1 MLRAQVAKG
10 TALGKQAK
18 KIMNEGGLVSDDIVI
33 GMIKDELE
41 NNKECQGGY
50 VYFLL
55 LPSSPSSSILE
66 FITNAY
72 SLQTAS
78 SSTASPAPFP
88 RPRVSTP
95 CSASATSPCST
106 PSSSRS
112 TTRSLL
118 RASRAVSS
126 TPLPAVPTT

>member
-50 VYFLL
+50 VLSPHLFPLL
-55 LPSSPSSSILE
+55 SSS
-66 FITNAY
+66 Y
-72 SLQTAS
+72 S
-78 SSTASPAPFP
+78 
-88 RPRVSTP
+88 
-95 CSASATSPCST
+95 
-106 PSSSRS
+106 
-112 TTRSLL
+112 
-118 RASRAVSS
+118 
-126 TPLPAVPTT
+126 